1 MTTQLFKPKIV
12 GKGANRGPSERA
24 IQIRAQAIAETEK
37 QILGHQIEIENLI
50 RVLRQLKGRR

>member
-24 IQIRAQAIAETEK
+24 IQIRAQAIAETEA
-37 QILGHQIEIENLI
+37 QLGYHYQQIENLI